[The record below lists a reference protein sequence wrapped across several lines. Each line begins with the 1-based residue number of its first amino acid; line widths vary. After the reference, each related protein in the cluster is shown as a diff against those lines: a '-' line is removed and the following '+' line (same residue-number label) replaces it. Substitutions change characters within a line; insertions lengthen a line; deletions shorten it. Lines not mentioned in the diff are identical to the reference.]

1 MAGRIARASLQR
13 KVSLTLLA
21 VMAAMVL
28 VSWLILH
35 GTVTPAFNRL
45 ERSAAETDMVRVRLA
60 IQNELDKLATT
71 AGDWAPWD
79 EAWRYVRGE
88 NPGFVRSNLD
98 LATLTNLDLDLLA
111 IYDTNSRR
119 IWGSLIE
126 KDRLAAPDGLGMLD
140 PSGPTL
146 GKLLSHPSLDSR
158 IDGFLQTSQGPM
170 LVSSRPI
177 ITSAKQGPI
186 AGTLILGQFFDAARV
201 AGLKQRTEV
210 DLRWFA
216 PGAAPA
222 PAALAA
228 AAPGAIE
235 QVADEKFVRAYSVLR
250 DLSGEPLIVLEASS
264 PREVSAIGG
273 RAVNGAVLSLA
284 IAGII
289 VEAAMW
295 QLLRRTI
302 LRPLERLAAHIGGI
316 RQSGDLSVMLNDD
329 RSDEI
334 GALAREFDRMTS
346 DLHQA
351 RRQLLEQSFK
361 AGKADT
367 AAEVLHNIRN
377 ALTPMINGIDRVTR
391 MFQGDAARR
400 IPQAAAELG
409 DPACPPER
417 REKLVAY
424 IRSAFEHLDATR
436 ESALEDLN
444 IASRQA
450 HQVEAILS
458 DQERFAK
465 VPPVMEKLPLAE
477 VLEEAVLVLPA
488 REEHGVTLE
497 VQRDLEQFRV
507 RAHRVGLAQVLG
519 NVILNAFEA
528 IRRGGTGGGRI
539 EVSAALDSKQ
549 ERPMV
554 RVTVRDS
561 GCGFTEAESQR
572 IFQRGFTSKQPS
584 EFAGLGLHWCANSV
598 AAMGGRILAESDGPG
613 CGAAFHVLL
622 PAA

>member
-28 VSWLILH
+28 LSWLILH

-45 ERSAAETDMVRVRLA
+45 ERSAAETDMLRVRRA
-60 IQNELDKLATT
+60 IRNDLDKLATT

-79 EAWRYVRGE
+79 DAWRYVRGE
-88 NPGFVRSNLD
+88 NPGFVHSNLD
-98 LATLTNLDLDLLA
+98 LATLANLDLDLLA
-111 IYDTNSRR
+111 IYDTSGRR
-119 IWGSLIE
+119 IWGALIE
-126 KDRLAAPDGLGMLD
+126 NGGLAAPDGLGILD

-146 GKLLSHPSLDSR
+146 GRLLSHASLDSR
-158 IDGFLQTSQGPM
+158 MDGFLQTSEGPM

-177 ITSAKQGPI
+177 ITSAKEGPI

-201 AGLKQRTEV
+201 QSLEQRTAV
-210 DLRWFA
+210 DLRWFPA
-216 PGAAPA
+216 DAAPP

-228 AAPGAIE
+228 AAPGAIA

-250 DLSGEPLIVLEASS
+250 DLPGDPLIVLEASS

-289 VEAAMW
+289 VAAVMW
-295 QLLRRTI
+295 QLLRRII
-302 LRPLERLAAHIGGI
+302 LRPLERLATHIGGI
-316 RQSGDLSVMLNDD
+316 RESGDLSIMLNDD
-329 RSDEI
+329 RGDEI

-346 DLHQA
+346 ELHQA
-351 RRQLLEQSFK
+351 RRLLLEQSFK

-391 MFQGDAARR
+391 MFQSETARR

-409 DPACPPER
+409 DPECPPER
-417 REKLVAY
+417 REKLLAY
-424 IRSAFEHLDATR
+424 IRSAFEHVDATR

-450 HQVEAILS
+450 HQVEAILT

-477 VLEEAVLVLPA
+477 VVEEAVLVLPDK
-488 REEHGVTLE
+488 EEHGVTLD
-497 VQRDLEQFRV
+497 VQRDLERFRV

-539 EVSAALDSKQ
+539 EVSAALDPIG
-549 ERPMV
+549 ERSMV

-561 GCGFTEAESQR
+561 GCGFTVAESQR

-613 CGAAFHVLL
+613 RGAAFHVLL